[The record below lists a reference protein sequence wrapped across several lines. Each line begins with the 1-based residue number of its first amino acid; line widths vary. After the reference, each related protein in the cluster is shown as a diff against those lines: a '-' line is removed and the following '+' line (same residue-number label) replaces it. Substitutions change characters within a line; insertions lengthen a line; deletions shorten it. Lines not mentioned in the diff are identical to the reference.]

1 VLVDITHAP
10 SKISPEQLGSLRQR
24 LEAEGILFK
33 IRVLGSN
40 VRNQEEPAASTVPAK
55 I

>member
-1 VLVDITHAP
+1 VEITHAP
-10 SKISPEQLGSLRQR
+10 SKPTPVQLDNLRQR

-40 VRNQEEPAASTVPAK
+40 VRSQEAPDAQTPRRTL
-55 I
+55 